1 LSERVGGLGSG
12 SNKKSSSFV
21 FKKNDK
27 WYRVT
32 LAVEEMTNINIIDDM
47 T

>member
-1 LSERVGGLGSG
+1 
-12 SNKKSSSFV
+12 V
-21 FKKNDK
+21 FNKNDK

-32 LAVEEMTNINIIDDM
+32 LAVEEMTNINTIDDM